1 MSPDLILTNARV
13 LTMDAGRPRAEA
25 VAIADDTL
33 MAVGARAGVE
43 APAGP
48 GTRVWDVGGWASHAI
63 M

>member
-1 MSPDLILTNARV
+1 MSPDRILTKARV

-25 VAIADDTL
+25 VAVAGDTL
-33 MAVGARAGVE
+33 VAVGTRAGVE

-48 GTRVWDVGGWASHAI
+48 GTRVWDVDGRTKYGT